1 MADAVQHSGLMIA
14 LQTMHF
20 SGMCGDKRTI
30 DACFLPPMRIALNRN
45 YFHLHRLLH
54 KKHWG

>member
-54 KKHWG
+54 KKH